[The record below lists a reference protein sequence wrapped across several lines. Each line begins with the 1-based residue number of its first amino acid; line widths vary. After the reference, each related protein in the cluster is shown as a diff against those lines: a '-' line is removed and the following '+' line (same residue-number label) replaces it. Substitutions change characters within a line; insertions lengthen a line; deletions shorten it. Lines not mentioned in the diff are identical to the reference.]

1 MQRKT
6 PRRRIDG
13 VLLLD
18 KPLGWSSNRAL
29 QKVRWLLKAKKGGH
43 TGNLDP
49 LASGVLPLC
58 FGDATK
64 FAQFGLEAD
73 KAYVTRIQLGE
84 QRDTG
89 DAEGAVVAT
98 ATLPQLTEE
107 KILKQLEAFR
117 GEQEQVPPM
126 YSALKHQGKKL
137 YELAREGKEIER
149 KPRRIFLSHL
159 KLLDWGAD
167 FLDIQVHCSKGTY
180 IRVLGEDLALALGS
194 LGYLASL
201 RRIQSGPFTEDQLVS
216 LAELEE
222 IWEAEGELALE
233 ATLHPVDLLLEHL
246 PSYALNQEQ
255 TYALTHGQSA
265 KLLDSSLGIGE
276 NVRLYSPEEQFIGL
290 GEVRSASESTLEMAP
305 KKMCSSG

>member
-6 PRRRIDG
+6 PRKRVDG

-49 LASGVLPLC
+49 LATGVLPLC

-89 DAEGAVVAT
+89 DAEGEVTAT
-98 ATLPQLTEE
+98 ADLPHLTEE
-107 KILKQLEAFR
+107 KILQQLKAFT
-117 GEQEQVPPM
+117 GQQEQVPPM

-137 YELAREGKEIER
+137 YELARQGKEIER
-149 KPRRIFLSHL
+149 KSRSIFLSQL
-159 KLLDWGAD
+159 KLLDWGEN

-180 IRVLGEDLALALGS
+180 IRVLGEDLARALGS

-201 RRIQSGPFTEDQLVS
+201 RRIKSGPFTEKQLVS
-216 LAELEE
+216 LDELEKL
-222 IWEAEGELALE
+222 WEGEGESALA
-233 ATLHPVDLLLEHL
+233 ATLQPVDLLLEHL
-246 PSYALNQEQ
+246 PSYVLSEDQ

-276 NVRLYSPEEQFIGL
+276 NVRLYSPDQQFIGL
-290 GEVRSASESTLEMAP
+290 GEVRSGIDAALEMAP
-305 KKMCSSG
+305 KKICSTS

>member
-6 PRRRIDG
+6 PRHRIDG

-89 DAEGAVVAT
+89 DAEGQVIAT
-98 ATLPQLTEE
+98 AALPHLTEE
-107 KILKQLEAFR
+107 KILKQLEAFT
-117 GEQEQVPPM
+117 GEQDQVPPM

-149 KPRRIFLSHL
+149 KPRRIFLSQL
-159 KLLDWGAD
+159 QLLDWGQD
-167 FLDIQVHCSKGTY
+167 FLEIQVHCSKGTY
-180 IRVLGEDLALALGS
+180 IRVLGEDLARALGS

-201 RRIQSGPFTEDQLVS
+201 RRIKSGPFLEEQLVS
-216 LAELEE
+216 LDDLEKL
-222 IWEAEGELALE
+222 WEEEGEAALK

-246 PSYALNQEQ
+246 PRCALSQEQ
-255 TYALTHGQSA
+255 TYALTHGQTA

-276 NVRLYSPEEQFIGL
+276 NVRLYSPEQQFIGL
-290 GEVRSASESTLEMAP
+290 GEVQSHSDAALEILP
-305 KKMCSSG
+305 KKICSTS

>member
-6 PRRRIDG
+6 PRYRVDG

-49 LASGVLPLC
+49 LATGVLPLC

-64 FAQFGLEAD
+64 FAQYGLDAD

-89 DAEGAVVAT
+89 DAEGHVTAT
-98 ATLPQLTEE
+98 AALPQLSEE
-107 KILKQLEAFR
+107 KILQHLKAFT
-117 GEQEQVPPM
+117 GPQEQVPPM

-137 YELAREGKEIER
+137 YELARAGKEIER
-149 KPRRIFLSHL
+149 QPRRIFLSQL
-159 KLLDWGAD
+159 QLLDWGED
-167 FLDIQVHCSKGTY
+167 FLEIQVHCSKGTY
-180 IRVLGEDLALALGS
+180 IRVLGEDLARALGS

-201 RRIQSGPFTEDQLVS
+201 RRIQSGPFTEEQLVS
-216 LAELEE
+216 LEELEGT
-222 IWEAEGELALE
+222 WEAGGESALV
-233 ATLHPVDLLLEHL
+233 ASLHPVDLLLEHL
-246 PSYALNQEQ
+246 PSCQLNEKQVYAM
-255 TYALTHGQSA
+255 THGQSA
-265 KLLDSSLGIGE
+265 KLLDSSLRIGE
-276 NVRLYSPEEQFIGL
+276 NVRLYSPGQQFIGL
-290 GEVRSASESTLEMAP
+290 GEVRSGTDTALEMAP
-305 KKMCSSG
+305 KKICATS

>member
-6 PRRRIDG
+6 PRHRVDG

-84 QRDTG
+84 QRNTG

-98 ATLPQLTEE
+98 AALPQLTEE

-149 KPRRIFLSHL
+149 KPRRIFLSQL

-167 FLDIQVHCSKGTY
+167 FLEIQVHCSKGTY

-201 RRIQSGPFTEDQLVS
+201 RRIQSGPFAEDQLVS

-265 KLLDSSLGIGE
+265 RILDSSLGIGE
-276 NVRLYSPEEQFIGL
+276 NVRLYSPEQQFIGL

>member
-6 PRRRIDG
+6 PRQRVDG

-49 LASGVLPLC
+49 LATGVLPLC

-89 DAEGAVVAT
+89 DAEGEVTTT
-98 ATLPQLTEE
+98 AALPQLSEE
-107 KILKQLEAFR
+107 IILQQLQDFT
-117 GEQEQVPPM
+117 GQQEQVPPM

-137 YELAREGKEIER
+137 YELARQGKEIER
-149 KPRRIFLSHL
+149 KPRSIFLSQL
-159 KLLDWGAD
+159 KLLDWGED
-167 FLDIQVHCSKGTY
+167 FLEIEVHCSKGTY
-180 IRVLGEDLALALGS
+180 IRVLGEDLARALGS

-201 RRIQSGPFTEDQLVS
+201 RRIKSGPFTEEQLVS
-216 LAELEE
+216 LDELEKL
-222 IWEAEGELALE
+222 WEEEGESALA
-233 ATLHPVDLLLEHL
+233 ATLQPVDLLLEHL
-246 PSYALNQEQ
+246 PSYALTEDQ

-276 NVRLYSPEEQFIGL
+276 NVRLYSPDQLFIGL
-290 GEVRSASESTLEMAP
+290 GEVRSGTDAALEMAP
-305 KKMCSSG
+305 KKICSTS

>member
-29 QKVRWLLKAKKGGH
+29 QKVRWLLKAQKGGH

-49 LASGVLPLC
+49 LATGVLPLC

-73 KAYVTRIQLGE
+73 KAYIARIQLGE

-89 DAEGAVVAT
+89 DAEGQVTAT
-98 ATLPQLTEE
+98 AALPPLTEG
-107 KILKQLEAFR
+107 KILEQLAAFT
-117 GEQEQVPPM
+117 GQQEQVPPM

-149 KPRRIFLSHL
+149 KPRSIFLSQL
-159 KLLDWGAD
+159 KLLGWGKD
-167 FLDIQVHCSKGTY
+167 YLEIQVHCSKGTY
-180 IRVLGEDLALALGS
+180 IRVLGEDLARALGT

-201 RRIQSGPFTEDQLVS
+201 RRIQSGPFTEEQLVG
-216 LAELEE
+216 LDELEK
-222 IWEAEGELALE
+222 IWEEEGELALV
-233 ATLHPVDLLLEHL
+233 ARLQPVDLLLEHL
-246 PSYALNQEQ
+246 PCHQLDQEG
-255 TYALTHGQSA
+255 TYALTHGQA
-265 KLLDSSLGIGE
+265 IKLLDSSLGIGE
-276 NVRLYSPEEQFIGL
+276 NVRLYSPEQKFIGL
-290 GEVRSASESTLEMAP
+290 GEVRGNPGAELEMAP
-305 KKMCSSG
+305 KKICATA